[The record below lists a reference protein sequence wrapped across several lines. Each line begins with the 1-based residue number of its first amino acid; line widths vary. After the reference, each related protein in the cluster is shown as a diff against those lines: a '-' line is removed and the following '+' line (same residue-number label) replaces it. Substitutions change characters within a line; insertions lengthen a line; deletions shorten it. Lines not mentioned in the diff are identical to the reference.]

1 MLRARQL
8 QKLFCPKFYLATD
21 AHGFSLIF
29 CNESVGT
36 KDPMHDFRFHLPRCF
51 YVFAFHIL
59 RSAILG
65 VLLLPLSH
73 TFAQKPWQL
82 DYRVQA
88 GLENDSNIYE
98 SSVAP
103 VSTPVGRLLL
113 QSKAERSSKNVR
125 LLFDY
130 SGALLLYRAH
140 NDEHKLLNDLKG
152 GVTLR
157 ANDWLRFFVQGEV
170 TLKNYLN
177 NTADYGTSGGMLSA
191 TAGLSERA
199 ALEAGVENGQLD
211 YAASDSLFDYTFWGA
226 FLSLRHRLAQSAVL
240 ELTAQRRR
248 LDYLRFAYLHF
259 NSSLVQRAPYA
270 QQESF
275 SALRLAFTMSRKW
288 LLRASLEAQFNRS
301 NSLGYDYDRLRLQA
315 LTAWSPAR
323 RWLIRAAAM
332 VQTKSYAESTPPI
345 VPPEFDAER
354 EQSNNLIVD
363 VSRDL
368 SGELTLL
375 TRISYH
381 DNESPIRGVFY
392 RKTVF
397 FTGMELRF

>member
-1 MLRARQL
+1 
-8 QKLFCPKFYLATD
+8 
-21 AHGFSLIF
+21 
-29 CNESVGT
+29 
-36 KDPMHDFRFHLPRCF
+36 MHDFRFHLQRFF

-65 VLLLPLSH
+65 LLLLPLSN
-73 TFAQKPWQL
+73 TLAQKPWQL

-88 GLENDSNIYE
+88 GFENDSNIYE

-113 QSKAERSSKNVR
+113 QSKAERVNKNVR

-130 SGALLLYRAH
+130 SGALLLYHAH

-157 ANDWLRFFVQGEV
+157 AGDWLRFFVQGEV
-170 TLKNYLN
+170 ILKNYLN
-177 NTADYGTSGGMLSA
+177 NTADYGTSGGILGA

-226 FLSLRHRLAQSAVL
+226 FLSVRHRFAQSAVL

-270 QQESF
+270 QQENI
-275 SALRLAFTMSRKW
+275 SAIRLTFTMNRKW

-301 NSLGYDYDRLRLQA
+301 NSLGYDYDRFRLQA
-315 LTAWSPAR
+315 LTAWSPVK

-332 VQTKSYAESTPPI
+332 VQTKSYAEATPPI

-363 VSRDL
+363 ISRDL

-375 TRISYH
+375 ARISYH

-392 RKTVF
+392 HKTVF

>member
-1 MLRARQL
+1 
-8 QKLFCPKFYLATD
+8 
-21 AHGFSLIF
+21 
-29 CNESVGT
+29 
-36 KDPMHDFRFHLPRCF
+36 MHDFSHHLSRFF
-51 YVFAFHIL
+51 YVFALHAL
-59 RSAILG
+59 RSALP
-65 VLLLPLSH
+65 VLLLLFPGNTL
-73 TFAQKPWQL
+73 AQKPWQL

-113 QSKAERSSKNVR
+113 QSKAERVSKNVR

-157 ANDWLRFFVQGEV
+157 ANDWLRLFMQGEV

-177 NTADYGTSGGMLSA
+177 NTADYGTSGGILGA

-199 ALEAGVENGQLD
+199 ALEAGMENGQLD

-226 FLSLRHRLAQSAVL
+226 FLTLRHRLAQNSLV

-248 LDYLRFAYLHF
+248 LDYLRFAYLHGDAAF
-259 NSSLVQRAPYA
+259 VQRAPYA
-270 QQESF
+270 QRENF
-275 SALRLAFTMSRKW
+275 SAVRLTFTMSRKW

-315 LTAWSPAR
+315 LTAWSPAK

-332 VQTKSYAESTPPI
+332 MQTKSYAESTPPI

-368 SGELTLL
+368 SNELTLL
-375 TRISYH
+375 ARISYH

>member
-1 MLRARQL
+1 
-8 QKLFCPKFYLATD
+8 
-21 AHGFSLIF
+21 
-29 CNESVGT
+29 
-36 KDPMHDFRFHLPRCF
+36 MHDFRYQLPRF
-51 YVFAFHIL
+51 FSAFALHIL
-59 RSAILG
+59 RPALP
-65 VLLLPLSH
+65 VLLFLSPST

-88 GLENDSNIYE
+88 GFENDSNIYE

-103 VSTPVGRLLL
+103 VSAPVGRLLL
-113 QSKAERSSKNVR
+113 QSKAERVSKNVR

-130 SGALLLYRAH
+130 SGALLLYHEH

-157 ANDWLRFFVQGEV
+157 ASDWLRFFVQGEV

-177 NTADYGTSGGMLSA
+177 NTADYGTSGGILGA
-191 TAGLSERA
+191 TTALSERA

-226 FLSLRHRLAQSAVL
+226 FLSLRHRLAQSTVL

-248 LDYLRFAYLHF
+248 LDYLRFAYLHV
-259 NSSLVQRAPYA
+259 NSTLVQRAPYA
-270 QQESF
+270 QQENF
-275 SALRLAFTMSRKW
+275 SALRLTFTMSRKW
-288 LLRASLEAQFNRS
+288 LLRASVEAQFNRS
-301 NSLGYDYDRLRLQA
+301 NSLGYDYDRLRLQTLA
-315 LTAWSPAR
+315 AWSPAR

-354 EQSNNLIVD
+354 EQSNNLILD

-368 SGELTLL
+368 SNELTLL
-375 TRISYH
+375 ARISYH
-381 DNESPIRGVFY
+381 DNESPIRSVFY

>member
-1 MLRARQL
+1 
-8 QKLFCPKFYLATD
+8 
-21 AHGFSLIF
+21 
-29 CNESVGT
+29 
-36 KDPMHDFRFHLPRCF
+36 MHDFRFHLQRFF
-51 YVFAFHIL
+51 YVFAFHLL
-59 RSAILG
+59 RSAIL
-65 VLLLPLSH
+65 VFLLLPLSR

-88 GLENDSNIYE
+88 GFENDSNIYE

-113 QSKAERSSKNVR
+113 QSKAERVSKNVR

-177 NTADYGTSGGMLSA
+177 NTADYGTSGGTLSA
-191 TAGLSERA
+191 TAGLSERSA
-199 ALEAGVENGQLD
+199 FEVGVENGQLD

-226 FLSLRHRLAQSAVL
+226 FLSLRHRLAQSAFV
-240 ELTAQRRR
+240 ELTAQRRM
-248 LDYLRFAYLHF
+248 LDYLRFAYLRF
-259 NSSLVQRAPYA
+259 NATPVQRASYA
-270 QQESF
+270 QQEHF
-275 SALRLAFTMSRKW
+275 STLRLAFTMSRKW

-315 LTAWSPAR
+315 LAAWSPAK

-332 VQTKSYAESTPPI
+332 MQTKSYAESTPPI

-354 EQSNNLIVD
+354 EQSNNLILD

-368 SGELTLL
+368 SNELTLL
-375 TRISYH
+375 ARISYH